1 MQGLNMKKQI
11 KKIIPFLQERCSQ
24 IKTLAANLCVYLK
37 KNLPVL
43 WKKFLI
49 LLNPLID
56 FLARHT
62 EKIRQHT
69 IKTLKRHRRRM
80 KLRRHLRF
88 ARPGFLRNTWFLATM
103 WIAVLCGILFA
114 VAVLVTDADFFAIES
129 WIFSD
134 FYIIFALF
142 PVIHVFFLIA
152 LFFFYKPPKR
162 PIPLKKTP
170 GCTVIMPAYNEGHHV
185 VETLQSILNADYPAE
200 QLEIIAVNDGSK
212 DDTLAW
218 INSVA
223 NHCDGRIKVIDL
235 PVNSG
240 KKHALAAGIRTAK
253 FDYIITVDS
262 DSIIY
267 PDAITKLIDAFA
279 DPRIGAVA
287 GNLRAKNDFKNFYT
301 LIMDVL
307 LVLNC
312 EFMRSAQ
319 SVTGTVFCT
328 PGALSAYRK
337 RILLPR
343 LDEWLNQ
350 TFMGGPAKIGE
361 DRAIAT
367 LILRSGYYIVNQRE
381 AIAETNLPENYDSLC
396 KMLLRW
402 TRSDFRENIVMT
414 VFVLDGLKELS
425 LRSVFLFLHW
435 LLLGVNL
442 LLPVFFLPVSI
453 ITLIVAPHFLPSLS
467 YFFLSCVLW
476 NLIPCVFYG
485 KARSFPMM
493 IWCCIFGLFTSLAL
507 SWISFYALFTIHN
520 SNWLTR
526 TGTVKKTA

>member
-1 MQGLNMKKQI
+1 MDLW
-11 KKIIPFLQERCSQ
+11 R
-24 IKTLAANLCVYLK
+24 
-37 KNLPVL
+37 KN
-43 WKKFLI
+43 FLI
-49 LLNPLID
+49 AIQKMKELVKRGTSLLKNKS
-56 FLARHT
+56 
-62 EKIRQHT
+62 EKYFSGLRGYAV
-69 IKTLKRHRRRM
+69 KTYHSAALHLKRHRRRM

-88 ARPGFLRNTWFLATM
+88 ARPGFLRNTWFLVSM
-103 WIAVLCGILFA
+103 WVAILSAVLLA
-114 VAVLVTDADFFAIES
+114 VISLVADADFFGPDS
-129 WIFSD
+129 WFFSN
-134 FYIIFALF
+134 FYIIFALI
-142 PVIHVFFLIA
+142 PIIHVVFLIV
-152 LFFFYKPPKR
+152 LFFFYHPPKR
-162 PIPLKKTP
+162 RFPLNKIP

-185 VETLQSILNADYPAE
+185 VETLQSILNADYPPE
-200 QLEIIAVNDGSK
+200 KLEIIAVNDGSK
-212 DDTLAW
+212 DDTLDW

-223 NHCDGRIKVIDL
+223 NTCGNRITVIDL
-235 PVNSG
+235 PQNCG
-240 KKHALAAGIRTAK
+240 KKHALAAGIRMAK

-262 DSIIY
+262 DSVIY
-267 PDAITKLIDAFA
+267 PDAVKKLIDAFA

-301 LIMDVL
+301 LIMDIL

-328 PGALSAYRK
+328 PGALSAYR
-337 RILLPR
+337 RSVLLPR

-367 LILRSGYYIVNQRE
+367 LILRSGYHIVNQRD
-381 AIAETNLPENYDSLC
+381 AIAETTLPENYERLC

-425 LRSVFLFLHW
+425 WRTLFLFLHW
-435 LLLGVNL
+435 LLLGLNL
-442 LLPVFFLPVSI
+442 LLPVVFLPISI
-453 ITLIVAPHFLPSLS
+453 ITVFAAPHFLPSLS
-467 YFFLSCVLW
+467 YFFLSCILW
-476 NLIPCVFYG
+476 NLIPCFFYG

-493 IWCCIFGLFTSLAL
+493 IWCCVFGLFTSLAL
-507 SWISFYALFTIHN
+507 SWISFYALVTIHN

-526 TGTVKKTA
+526 TVPVKKTA